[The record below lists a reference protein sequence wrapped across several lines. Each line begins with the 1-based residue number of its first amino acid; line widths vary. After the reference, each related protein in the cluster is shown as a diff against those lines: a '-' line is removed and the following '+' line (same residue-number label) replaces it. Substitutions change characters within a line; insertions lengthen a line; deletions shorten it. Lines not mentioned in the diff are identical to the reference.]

1 MLKRRSERRSATRQ
15 ENDTVQIVAFVV
27 GGERYGLDIAGV
39 QEIERMQPV
48 TKVPQ
53 ALSFVEGVIHVR
65 GAIIPV
71 VDLRKR
77 FGLEN
82 IQNDPRKMRM
92 IITRGALHG
101 GGDAEKGL
109 LGLVVDAV
117 HEVLHVPVREI
128 GPAPE
133 AAKSG
138 QAGFIAGVA
147 KVADRLII
155 ILDIGRILSGEERT
169 ALAEAGD
176 VHP

>member
-1 MLKRRSERRSATRQ
+1 MLRNKKDKTSKVTEATA
-15 ENDTVQIVAFVV
+15 QIVTFQV
-27 GGERYGLDIAGV
+27 GQEEFGLDISIITEALRPLKITPLPHMPRF
-39 QEIERMQPV
+39 IEGMIN
-48 TKVPQ
+48 
-53 ALSFVEGVIHVR
+53 LR
-65 GAIIPV
+65 GTLIPV

-77 FGLEN
+77 FGLTN

-92 IITRGALHG
+92 IIARGALHG
-101 GGDAEKGL
+101 GTGKAQDL

-117 HEVLHVPVREI
+117 REVMYVPVRDI

-133 AAKSG
+133 AATSA

-147 KVADRLII
+147 KVMDRLVI
-155 ILDIGRILSGEERT
+155 ILDIGRVLSGEERA

>member
-1 MLKRRSERRSATRQ
+1 MLRNKKETKAAVAEATA
-15 ENDTVQIVAFVV
+15 QIVTFVV
-27 GGERYGLDIAGV
+27 GREEFGLDIGV
-39 QEIERMQPV
+39 ITE
-48 TKVPQ
+48 
-53 ALSFVEGVIHVR
+53 ALRPLKITPLPHMPRFIEGVVNLR
-65 GAIIPV
+65 GVIIPV
-71 VDLRKR
+71 VDLRRR

-92 IITRGALHG
+92 IITRGAMHG
-101 GGDAEKGL
+101 GPGAEKDL

-117 HEVLHVPVREI
+117 REVLHVPVREI

-133 AAKSG
+133 AARSG